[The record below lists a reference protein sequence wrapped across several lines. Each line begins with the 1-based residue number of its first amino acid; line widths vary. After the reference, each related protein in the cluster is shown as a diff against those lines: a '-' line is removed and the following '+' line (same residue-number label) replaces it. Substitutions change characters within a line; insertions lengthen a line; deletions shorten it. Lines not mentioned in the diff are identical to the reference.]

1 MGLRGDRLGL
11 IVSHHVPLSPL
22 AGALAVFLACSIL
35 VGFGSAV
42 ASVAHAAASAAAARE
57 KQFRPDR
64 FTPYLD
70 GWSAAAAA
78 GAGVAC
84 ILSALLVF
92 ASCFVGGL
100 GMILNSDRM
109 LTEAD
114 MQHLRAAEW
123 AANR

>member
-1 MGLRGDRLGL
+1 MALRMASSVLADRMRRPGL
-11 IVSHHVPLSPL
+11 
-22 AGALAVFLACSIL
+22 A
-35 VGFGSAV
+35 
-42 ASVAHAAASAAAARE
+42 AAASAAAARE

-100 GMILNSDRM
+100 GMILNTDRM